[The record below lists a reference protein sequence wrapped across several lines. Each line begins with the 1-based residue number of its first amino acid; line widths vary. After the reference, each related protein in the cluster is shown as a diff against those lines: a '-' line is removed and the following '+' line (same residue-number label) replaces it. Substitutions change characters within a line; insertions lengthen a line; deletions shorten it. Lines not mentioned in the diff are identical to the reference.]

1 MEHPLDSSIKMERG
15 LRIFSH
21 AHVFKPI
28 REGLSIKQL
37 FSKLKTRVSSRPD
50 VMNALIYFVENPQL
64 LAALKVA
71 LGESITIPI
80 EIGDTV
86 LGGKF
91 KNKRIVVKDIG
102 KNEKGDIT
110 INGRPLMKYR
120 LIPQED

>member
-1 MEHPLDSSIKMERG
+1 MNTR
-15 LRIFSH
+15 LRIR
-21 AHVFKPI
+21 I
-28 REGLSIKQL
+28 DEGLSIKQL

-50 VMNALIYFVENPQL
+50 VMNALIYFVENPHM
-64 LAALKVA
+64 LAALKIA

-110 INGRPLMKYR
+110 INGKPLMKYR
-120 LIPQED
+120 LIQQEE

>member
-1 MEHPLDSSIKMERG
+1 MNTR
-15 LRIFSH
+15 LRIR
-21 AHVFKPI
+21 I
-28 REGLSIKQL
+28 DEGLSLKQL
-37 FSKLKTRVSSRPD
+37 FSKLKTKVSSRPD
-50 VMNALIYFVENPQL
+50 VMTALIYFVENPHL
-64 LAALKVA
+64 LIALRKL
-71 LGESITIPI
+71 LGEAITVPI

-110 INGRPLMKYR
+110 INGKPLMKYR